1 MGFRIFIFGAV
12 FLLPLSVFPQA
23 MTHLWSQ
30 GFGDSSQVQHGQS
43 VTFDASGNVVMTG
56 DFQGTVDFGGGP
68 LTSAGL
74 WDIFL
79 AKFDASGTHLWSQG
93 FGDASGQ
100 GGVSVAYDPS
110 GNLVM
115 TGSFWGTVDFGG
127 GPLTSAGQ
135 SDIFLAKFDSG
146 GTHLW
151 SQRFGDGSCQNGYSV
166 ALDSSGNVVMTGK
179 FYGTVDFGGGPLTSA
194 GDHNIF
200 LAKFDASGTH
210 LWSQGFGDASHQY
223 GLSVAFDPSG
233 NVVMTGY
240 FSGTV
245 DFGGGPLTSA
255 GGDNIFLAKF
265 DASGTHLWSQGFRN
279 QWGYSVALDSSGNVV
294 MTGFFV
300 DTVDFGGGPLTSA
313 GGQDIFLAK
322 FDTNG
327 THLWSQGFGDGSDQI
342 GQSVAFDPSG
352 NVVMT
357 GSFWGNVDFGGGP
370 LTCAGWSDIFL
381 AMFDASGTHLWSQ
394 GFGDASIQFGRSV
407 AFDPSGNV
415 VMTGEFQG
423 TVDFGL
429 PNFDG
434 K

>member
-1 MGFRIFIFGAV
+1 
-12 FLLPLSVFPQA
+12 
-23 MTHLWSQ
+23 
-30 GFGDSSQVQHGQS
+30 
-43 VTFDASGNVVMTG
+43 
-56 DFQGTVDFGGGP
+56 
-68 LTSAGL
+68 
-74 WDIFL
+74 
-79 AKFDASGTHLWSQG
+79 
-93 FGDASGQ
+93 
-100 GGVSVAYDPS
+100 
-110 GNLVM
+110 
-115 TGSFWGTVDFGG
+115 
-127 GPLTSAGQ
+127 
-135 SDIFLAKFDSG
+135 
-146 GTHLW
+146 
-151 SQRFGDGSCQNGYSV
+151 
-166 ALDSSGNVVMTGK
+166 
-179 FYGTVDFGGGPLTSA
+179 
-194 GDHNIF
+194 
-200 LAKFDASGTH
+200 
-210 LWSQGFGDASHQY
+210 
-223 GLSVAFDPSG
+223 
-233 NVVMTGY
+233 MTGY

-423 TVDFGL
+423 TVDFGGGPLTSAGWSDIFLAKFGGSVGVEETPSQSL
-429 PNFDG
+429 PRAFALNQNIPNPFHRTTLIRYQISMENNIHLAIYDLTGRLVETLVNESQVSGVYGIEWEG
-434 K
+434 KDQASGIYFYRLSTGDTTLTKKMILLR